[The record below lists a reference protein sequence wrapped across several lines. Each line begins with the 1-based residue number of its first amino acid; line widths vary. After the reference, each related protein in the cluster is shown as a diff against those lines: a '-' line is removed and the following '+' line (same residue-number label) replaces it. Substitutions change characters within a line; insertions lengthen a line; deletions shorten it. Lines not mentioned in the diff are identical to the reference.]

1 MLSQRCRGKWKLS
14 FSSFLLNNTQF
25 WGWKTNLIIVTVP
38 SDHEQ
43 HVWWV
48 NIKLLLDTMT
58 FRLLYSAGCSFND
71 KLCKE
76 AEIEIQT
83 LFLVSKLCNRINS
96 TCLAPIPGT
105 AELQDL
111 THLSEDP
118 YPHSFQF
125 HSVSLQE
132 KDKMSQGSKV
142 MREDIMESFRKGEGT
157 GKSHETKEV
166 VETMS

>member
-1 MLSQRCRGKWKLS
+1 MLSQRCREKWKLS
-14 FSSFLLNNTQF
+14 FSSFLLNNTQS

-38 SDHEQ
+38 SDHQ
-43 HVWWV
+43 QYVWWV
-48 NIKLLLDTMT
+48 NIKLLLDTTT
-58 FRLLYSAGCSFND
+58 FRLLYSASCRFND
-71 KLCKE
+71 KLCEE
-76 AEIEIQT
+76 AETEIQT

-96 TCLAPIPGT
+96 ICLAPIPGT

-111 THLSEDP
+111 DLSEDP

-125 HSVSLQE
+125 HSVSSEE

-142 MREDIMESFRKGEGT
+142 MREDIMESFRKREGT
-157 GKSHETKEV
+157 GKSCETKEV